1 MFRNYLIFT
10 STPAN
15 TGRPKG
21 HCSLTASNLPQS
33 RQLRLSDGSKTD
45 CYCRRTGPCVALE
58 PHRIDA
64 LMPLESA
71 PTDTHPPAPC
81 RMPETKAP
89 HQHSGQV
96 KQCPA

>member
-1 MFRNYLIFT
+1 MRDYSPN
-10 STPAN
+10 AAGN
-15 TGRPKG
+15 DGKAERPR
-21 HCSLTASNLPQS
+21 SLTASNLPQS
-33 RQLRLSDGSKTD
+33 RQPRLSDGSKTD
-45 CYCRRTGPCVALE
+45 CYRGRTRPCVALE

-81 RMPETKAP
+81 RMPETKAH